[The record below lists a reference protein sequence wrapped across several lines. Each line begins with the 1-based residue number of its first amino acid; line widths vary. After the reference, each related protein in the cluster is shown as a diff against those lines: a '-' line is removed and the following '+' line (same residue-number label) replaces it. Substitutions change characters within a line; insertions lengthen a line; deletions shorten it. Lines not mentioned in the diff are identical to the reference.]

1 MSKCFLNVIP
11 FCSQWGKKEHLTEH
25 SSSHYHKQKLSLN
38 HFYHNRSG
46 TRTKTTDCVLFLL
59 WVVNASLKCLAAI
72 LLGIL
77 FQTPFLEF
85 SFPRIKE
92 GFSLETVFRK
102 GNFSHQDSS
111 NPPSLVSWNEIKF
124 WKVSAGITFL
134 EENSWNLESLPTYQY
149 CG

>member
-1 MSKCFLNVIP
+1 MLSHFAASGEKKNTWQNTAALITISKNCPWTTFTTTGLE
-11 FCSQWGKKEHLTEH
+11 QEQRLH
-25 SSSHYHKQKLSLN
+25 
-38 HFYHNRSG
+38 
-46 TRTKTTDCVLFLL
+46 TDCVLFLL